1 MSLILAISGPT
12 AVGKTTLCE
21 RLIDEFKDSLSRLIT
36 ATTRLPRIGEKEGVD
51 YYFLSQSEFD
61 QKLEYGDFLEH
72 EIIHGNKYGVLKKT
86 VLEAQSRGVNILL
99 NIDVNG
105 AESLRNFCAINKSLR
120 GCLKTIFIRPKS
132 LKELEKRMHKRATE
146 DAQQRQTRL
155 ENAKSELERDHEF
168 DFILESTDKESDY
181 QRVRSLYLAL
191 D

>member
-72 EIIHGNKYGVLKKT
+72 EIIHGNKLCTFGY
-86 VLEAQSRGVNILL
+86 
-99 NIDVNG
+99 
-105 AESLRNFCAINKSLR
+105 
-120 GCLKTIFIRPKS
+120 
-132 LKELEKRMHKRATE
+132 
-146 DAQQRQTRL
+146 
-155 ENAKSELERDHEF
+155 
-168 DFILESTDKESDY
+168 
-181 QRVRSLYLAL
+181 
-191 D
+191 